1 MKKIVLATL
10 FAVLSLN
17 MMALS
22 ESKIRDYA
30 RFLSDRMAYE
40 LDLTPMQY
48 DDCYEINYD
57 FIYAVQYIMDDVVSG
72 YIDAIDRYY
81 DYLDY
86 RNEDLRHVLDY
97 VQYERFMNAEYF
109 FRPIY
114 TSRTGWY
121 LRVYNVY
128 TNRSFYY
135 YDRPSVFYVYKG
147 GHSRIHYSA
156 GYYSSR
162 YAVDRRYRAEV
173 NIRSSRDFGAHRRS
187 DFGANIR
194 QRTKPEQPRANY
206 YRNRD
211 QQNRTTDPRYR
222 NERPS
227 NVNSPQINS
236 RNQSKPEQRT
246 APAAPA
252 QQQPRT
258 STQSRTD
265 KAQTSRSN
273 GSGGGG
279 GVVRSGRR

>member
-1 MKKIVLATL
+1 MKKIVLAAL
-10 FAVLSLN
+10 LAVLSLD

-57 FIYAVQYIMDDVVSG
+57 FIYAVNRVMDDVVYG
-72 YIDAIDRYY
+72 YVDAIDKYY
-81 DYLDY
+81 EYLDY

-97 VQYERFMNAEYF
+97 VQYERFINAEYF

-114 TSRTGWY
+114 TNRSGWY
-121 LRVYNVY
+121 LRIYNVY
-128 TNRSFYY
+128 TNHTFYY
-135 YDRPSVFYVYKG
+135 YDRPSVYHVYRG
-147 GHSRIHYSA
+147 AHSRVHFSA

-162 YAVDRRYRAEV
+162 YAAERRYRAEMR
-173 NIRSSRDFGAHRRS
+173 IRSSREYERQRRL

-194 QRTKPEQPRANY
+194 PRTQPAKPRDNY

-211 QQNRTTDPRYR
+211 QHNRTADPRYR
-222 NERPS
+222 DERH
-227 NVNSPQINS
+227 NVNSPRINS
-236 RNQSKPEQRT
+236 RNQNNNQN
-246 APAAPA
+246 
-252 QQQPRT
+252 
-258 STQSRTD
+258 
-265 KAQTSRSN
+265 SN
-273 GSGGGG
+273 GGG

>member
-57 FIYAVQYIMDDVVSG
+57 FIYSVQYIMDDVVDG

-86 RNEDLRHVLDY
+86 RNEDMRHVLDY

-114 TSRTGWY
+114 TTRPGWH
-121 LRVYNVY
+121 LRIYNVY
-128 TNRSFYY
+128 SNRSFYY
-135 YDRPSVFYVYKG
+135 YDRPSVFYVYRG
-147 GHSRIHYSA
+147 GHARVHYPS

-162 YAVDRRYRAEV
+162 YAVDRRYRADV
-173 NIRSSRDFGAHRRS
+173 HIRSSRDFGMHRRS

-194 QRTKPEQPRANY
+194 QRTQPPKPRDNY

-211 QQNRTTDPRYR
+211 QHNRTIDPRYR
-222 NERPS
+222 NERQ
-227 NVNSPQINS
+227 NVHSPQINS

-246 APAAPA
+246 APSAPA

-258 STQSRTD
+258 NTQPRNSQPP
-265 KAQTSRSN
+265 KSSGN
-273 GSGGGG
+273 GGGG